1 MNYRQ
6 VDYIMSFICKKR
18 RVRYGGCVTA
28 NKICS
33 LKLNTKTDIY
43 YIVDVIP
50 KHTAEIGHFTLL
62 RTSPENI
69 VYFDSYGNKL
79 EFYNKKFKSFFKN
92 AVKKNRTIVN
102 LSVPLQSLDSLVC
115 GLYSVMAA
123 DVLIKYG
130 INNFKS
136 YVKRVYGGGNTR
148 LNDRRIMKVFYSLPQ
163 INTPPCK
170 LTFCNNERCERV
182 CANIIRKNKKG

>member
-6 VDYIMSFICKKR
+6 VDQIMSFICKKR
-18 RVRYGGCVTA
+18 CVRYGGCVTA
-28 NKICS
+28 SKICS
-33 LKLNTKTDIY
+33 VNLNTKTEKY

-50 KHTAEIGHFTLL
+50 KHTADIGHFTLV
-62 RTSPENI
+62 RISPENI

-136 YVKRVYGGGNTR
+136 YVKRVYGGDNTR

-170 LTFCNNERCERV
+170 LTFCNDDRCERV
-182 CANIIRKNKKG
+182 CANIIRKKKKG